1 MATDSAD
8 HVNYEE
14 IAPTYNQ
21 RYVANPLPQVAATQR
36 ALVQELAPARIEAA
50 LAQAEAAGE
59 TLVFP
64 VDILLTIT
72 IGRLAQV

>member
-21 RYVANPLPQVAATQR
+21 RYVANPLPS
-36 ALVQELAPARIEAA
+36 
-50 LAQAEAAGE
+50 
-59 TLVFP
+59 

-72 IGRLAQV
+72 VGRLADT